1 MTPPRTPARQAVE
14 AQAQVADAIA
24 HVREAMLMAED
35 REIQH
40 FLQDEAPCEA
50 AHKAEDA
57 AVRQALLSSE
67 DALLQVLQAMPPLPA
82 GAGPLVN

>member
-1 MTPPRTPARQAVE
+1 MTTTLNTVE

-35 REIQH
+35 RELNH
-40 FLQDEAPCEA
+40 FLEDEPPCEST
-50 AHKAEDA
+50 HKAEDA

-67 DALLQVLQAMPPLPA
+67 DALVQVLQALPPLPP
-82 GAGPLVN
+82 GVGPLAN